1 MKQHQAAKALVVI
14 TLLRGLI
21 ALALTLI
28 VLLGGEAAGR
38 MLGNFIALYIFA
50 SGAITLR
57 WWYAY
62 DRKAVLPGLAGAL
75 GIVTGLVGFGRF
87 ALGDVLSREMA
98 GEIIGIFAVLTGWTH
113 IIGGFD
119 TPGTAPHFRLRESV
133 LLGGFELLLGILLI
147 LVPAL
152 AEAPTRPPVVT
163 ALLVGWGL
171 VGGVTLLAE
180 AWRRYAKL
188 RAVGPAGVADGGN
201 PA

>member
-1 MKQHQAAKALVVI
+1 MKQHRAAQALVVM

-21 ALALTLI
+21 ALTLTLI
-28 VLLGGEAAGR
+28 VLLGGERAGR

-62 DRKAVLPGLAGAL
+62 DRKAALPGLAGAL
-75 GIVTGLVGFGRF
+75 GLVTGLVGLGRF
-87 ALGDVLSREMA
+87 VLGDLVPREMA
-98 GEIIGIFAVLTGWTH
+98 AEIIGIFALLTGWTH
-113 IIGGFD
+113 IVGGFD
-119 TPGTAPHFRLRESV
+119 TPGTAHQFRLLESV

-147 LVPAL
+147 LAPAL
-152 AEAPTRPPVVT
+152 AEAPTRPPLVT

-171 VGGVTLLAE
+171 VGGVTLLGE
-180 AWRRYAKL
+180 AWQREAQL
-188 RAVGPAGVADGGN
+188 RAGRHAGVTDEGN